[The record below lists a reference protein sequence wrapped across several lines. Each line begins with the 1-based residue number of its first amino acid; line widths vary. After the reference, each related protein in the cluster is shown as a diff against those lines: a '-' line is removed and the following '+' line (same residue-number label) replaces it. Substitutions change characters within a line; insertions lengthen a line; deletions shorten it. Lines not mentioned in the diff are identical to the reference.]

1 MRSFSLPSVPAAD
14 ERLQPVMPEVSVVIP
29 TCNRPE
35 LVVRAVESV
44 LRQTEQAFEIIV
56 VVDGGDPVTC
66 RRLQRIDDPRLSVVR
81 VPTRQGAAGA
91 RNLGVS
97 HTKAAWVAFLDD
109 DDEMVPER
117 LALQLAVARAS
128 RGRYPVVGSRC
139 LVRTGRGNYVLPE
152 LLPEPSQHLSEYLFC
167 RRGFSGRI
175 GSLGTSSILVRAEL
189 LRRLP
194 IPDLPRHEDWAWVLE
209 ASRIDGFELHV
220 LPGQLTI
227 CHEDPAVP
235 SLTRP
240 KGRHD
245 WQFTYRWARQYRPA
259 MTPSAYASFLLGP
272 VARMARDDGDRSA
285 ALRLLTDAFR
295 QGRPYLNHLALFAAI
310 WLLPRQLRQGWVAL
324 IRRSTVSAGAVGS
337 GT

>member
-1 MRSFSLPSVPAAD
+1 MRSFVRPVVPAAD
-14 ERLQPVMPEVSVVIP
+14 DRLQPEMPEVSVVIP
-29 TCNRPE
+29 TCNRPG

-44 LRQTEQAFEIIV
+44 LRQTVQALEV
-56 VVDGGDPVTC
+56 VVIVDGGDPTTC

-81 VPTRQGAAGA
+81 LPTRLGAAGA
-91 RNLGVS
+91 RNVGVS
-97 HTKAAWVAFLDD
+97 HTKAEWVAFLDD

-139 LVRTGRGNYVLPE
+139 LIRTAHGDYVQPE
-152 LLPEPSQHLSEYLFC
+152 LLPEPSQHLSDYLFC
-167 RRGFSGRI
+167 RRGLSGRI

-194 IPDLPRHEDWAWVLE
+194 IPDLPRHEDWAWALE

-220 LPGQLTI
+220 LPNQLTV
-227 CHEDPAVP
+227 CHEDPSVP
-235 SLTRP
+235 SLSRP

-272 VARMARDDGDRSA
+272 VARMARDDGDRRA
-285 ALRLLTDAFR
+285 ALRLLADAFR
-295 QGRPYLNHLALFAAI
+295 RGRPYFNHLALFAAI
-310 WLLPRQLRQGWVAL
+310 WLLPRQLRQDGVAFL
-324 IRRSTVSAGAVGS
+324 RRSTANTGVVGS
-337 GT
+337 ET